1 MNDSEKKQT
10 VLIPMKETA
19 EILGIHPAT
28 LWRWI
33 KAGKI
38 RKVPGTR
45 FVPRSEID
53 RLREGREL

>member
-1 MNDSEKKQT
+1 MNEDEKKPAL
-10 VLIPMKETA
+10 VPMKQAA
-19 EILGIHPAT
+19 EALGIHPAT